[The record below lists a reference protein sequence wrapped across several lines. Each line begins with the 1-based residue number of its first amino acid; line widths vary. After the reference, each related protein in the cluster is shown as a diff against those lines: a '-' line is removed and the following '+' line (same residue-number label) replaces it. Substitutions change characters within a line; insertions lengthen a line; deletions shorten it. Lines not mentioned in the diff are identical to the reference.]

1 MTDILVSI
9 GIGVVIFIV
18 ISAFFLL
25 TSGIK
30 HTTIYEGKNYD
41 YIEEGKEF
49 SALKANIKSLV
60 FMIAAISAYYIL
72 KDVPVA
78 KAIFFSVIISIAAA
92 VLLLVVCYLMFER
105 GTTKKEGDDNTD
117 YALML
122 EMFIN
127 NIATSVYAVLIINLI
142 GWI

>member
-1 MTDILVSI
+1 MTDILLSI
-9 GIGVVIFIV
+9 GIGAVTFIV

-30 HTTIYEGKNYD
+30 YTTIYEGKDYD
-41 YIEEGKEF
+41 YIQEEKEF
-49 SALKANIKSLV
+49 SALKANFKSLV
-60 FMIAAISAYYIL
+60 FMIATISACYIL
-72 KDVPVA
+72 KDIPVA
-78 KAIFFSVIISIAAA
+78 KAIFFTIIISVAAA
-92 VLLLVVCYLMFER
+92 VVLLVVCYLMFER

-117 YALML
+117 YALMM

-127 NIATSVYAVLIINLI
+127 NIAASVYVVLIINMI